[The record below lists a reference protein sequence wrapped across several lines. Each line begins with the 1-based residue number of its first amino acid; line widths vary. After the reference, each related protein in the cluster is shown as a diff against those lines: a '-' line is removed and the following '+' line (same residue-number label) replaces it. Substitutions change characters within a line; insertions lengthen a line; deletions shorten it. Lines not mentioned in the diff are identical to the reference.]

1 MSITDG
7 FCDDCG
13 AYIGDGPDSRDSCPN
28 CGAELDDSDD
38 DEQRRFRRQRDVV
51 LIGEHHGLRI
61 DTCRRAHHRP
71 FRYRFRA
78 R

>member
-13 AYIGDGPDSRDSCPN
+13 AYIGEGPDSRDSCPN

-38 DEQRRFRRQRDVV
+38 DE
-51 LIGEHHGLRI
+51 
-61 DTCRRAHHRP
+61 
-71 FRYRFRA
+71 
-78 R
+78 